1 MRDPTATE
9 LANDAPASPWRAAS
23 AAGQQKKS
31 IGHEAAWVATGKK
44 KHIIFVI
51 SIVEITFLKQT
62 FSGNDI
68 KRVRV
73 YDIYCPESGGSNEP
87 PVVAWESGGRGQKVK
102 KFFF

>member
-23 AAGQQKKS
+23 AAGQQKKV
-31 IGHEAAWVATGKK
+31 IGHGTQRYIDFAFG
-44 KHIIFVI
+44 HHFFVI
-51 SIVEITFLKQT
+51 SIVEITFLKKT

-73 YDIYCPESGGSNEP
+73 YDIYCPESGE
-87 PVVAWESGGRGQKVK
+87 
-102 KFFF
+102 